1 MRYVTGNI
9 LWDIIFFVF
18 DYKFFKYWWHFAKKN
33 FLHHAW
39 SLCLNTPCQD
49 IVRVLVIACESF
61 LYCVGN
67 ITFENL
73 NGKKV
78 KKKGQKDKSGEGCRS
93 ETWNKKITIVTST
106 WTKCVIH

>member
-1 MRYVTGNI
+1 MGHN
-9 LWDIIFFVF
+9 FFVF

-78 KKKGQKDKSGEGCRS
+78 KKKKDKRIRVVKDADQRHEI
-93 ETWNKKITIVTST
+93 KKLPLWLQHGQIV
-106 WTKCVIH
+106 

>member
-1 MRYVTGNI
+1 MKHMRYVTGNI
-9 LWDIIFFVF
+9 LWDIIFLYLTTNFLNI
-18 DYKFFKYWWHFAKKN
+18 DDILPKKN

-78 KKKGQKDKSGEGCRS
+78 KKKR
-93 ETWNKKITIVTST
+93 
-106 WTKCVIH
+106 TKG